1 LTLIRQACEQVMS
14 DAARP
19 NIYLNSSSVSK
30 EELAEAIRVREGI
43 QSGPVCQLRAVEPI
57 WSYEIRRDRSSK
69 WLVLEPRLRKC
80 LHLYHYWVDEQV
92 GMMNVR
98 IALWLPFGVKV
109 CINGREWLSRQMD
122 GAGIKYERR
131 DNCFTWVSDLER
143 AQGLLDEQLKTDWP
157 GLMDRVVS
165 RSHPAWKTWR
175 R

>member
-1 LTLIRQACEQVMS
+1 MS

-30 EELAEAIRVREGI
+30 EELAEAIRVRDGI
-43 QSGPVCQLRAVEPI
+43 KSGPVCQLRAVEPI
-57 WSYEIRRDRSSK
+57 WSYEIRRDRASK